1 MQLICRRWHEK
12 GEISCKFCMENGK
25 YHELTFFDLQIHPLP
40 PIFKRGGM
48 SERPELAG
56 SKIALLF
63 FPDCWNSE
71 MSKF

>member
-1 MQLICRRWHEK
+1 MKKVRFHASSAWK
-12 GEISCKFCMENGK
+12 MEK

>member
-1 MQLICRRWHEK
+1 MKKVRFHASSAWK
-12 GEISCKFCMENGK
+12 MEK

-56 SKIALLF
+56 LKNCPAIVPGLLEF
-63 FPDCWNSE
+63 GDVQILSP
-71 MSKF
+71 